1 MWGACVCVCEHIY
14 ASVYVGASFWEP
26 DACESSPLSSFS
38 NLAFLWLFPKG
49 RVCRIEL
56 FYGQVWSFGPLAFAM
71 IKSFCSKAIFTYP
84 FLLKTLFMK
93 VGKREQKQK
102 EVEMEMEM

>member
-1 MWGACVCVCEHIY
+1 
-14 ASVYVGASFWEP
+14 
-26 DACESSPLSSFS
+26 
-38 NLAFLWLFPKG
+38 
-49 RVCRIEL
+49 
-56 FYGQVWSFGPLAFAM
+56 M